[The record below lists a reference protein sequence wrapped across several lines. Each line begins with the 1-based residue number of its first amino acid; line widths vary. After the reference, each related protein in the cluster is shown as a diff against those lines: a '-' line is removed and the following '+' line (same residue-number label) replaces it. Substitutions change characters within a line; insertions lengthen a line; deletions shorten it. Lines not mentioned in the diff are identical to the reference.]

1 MQVAGAEDPD
11 NLIAGR
17 YRLGARLGRGGMAEV
32 FDAFDERL
40 QRRVAL
46 KVLRPEVAVHAD
58 MRQRFEREARAAA
71 RLSHPSVVS
80 VYDTGEDGGRAF
92 LVMERLPGET
102 LADRISQGPVD
113 QVWLRGMALDVL
125 GALGAAHEIGLLHR
139 DVKPGNV
146 LITTE
151 DRVKVADFGIAKMMT
166 GTQDGDGDLTAI
178 GLVLGTPAYLAPERL
193 AGQQATVD
201 TDLFALGVVLYE
213 AASGRK
219 PPPGAFDPTIAG
231 TGAGSGDISQF
242 APGIDPVLA
251 RVIRRAMAPR
261 AEDRYPSAEAM
272 AADLRRRDPP
282 PPPTVV
288 VPPAAP
294 LRPATR
300 VIPVAAE
307 LPQQGAVVERSRAR
321 GPLLAIAALVGVL
334 IVVVIL
340 ILVSS
345 SSSNGPSPTTSLP
358 PESPTTPA
366 TPATTPTT
374 TASTTTT
381 TTSTTTASTPPTTP
395 TTTAST
401 TPTTKATTTTTTTT
415 TPSITKPTIPGPS
428 TGAGGIPSP
437 GGATRGAASAGSG
450 ARLAGR

>member
-1 MQVAGAEDPD
+1 MQVAGAEDPEI
-11 NLIAGR
+11 LIAGR

-151 DRVKVADFGIAKMMT
+151 DRAKVADFGIAKMMT
-166 GTQDGDGDLTAI
+166 GNQDADGDLTAV

-213 AASGRK
+213 AAAGRK

-288 VPPAAP
+288 VPPAAR
-294 LRPATR
+294 LQPATR

-307 LPQQGAVVERSRAR
+307 LPRREAVVERSRAR

-340 ILVSS
+340 ILISS

-358 PESPTTPA
+358 PEAPTTP
-366 TPATTPTT
+366 TTLTTTPTTSAT

-381 TTSTTTASTPPTTP
+381 STTAASTTSTTKA
-395 TTTAST
+395 TTTS
-401 TPTTKATTTTTTTT
+401 TTKATTTTST
-415 TPSITKPTIPGPS
+415 IKPTITGPS
-428 TGAGGIPSP
+428 TGVGGVP
-437 GGATRGAASAGSG
+437 
-450 ARLAGR
+450 

>member
-1 MQVAGAEDPD
+1 MQVAGAEDPEI
-11 NLIAGR
+11 LIAGR

-151 DRVKVADFGIAKMMT
+151 DRAKVADFGIAKMMT
-166 GTQDGDGDLTAI
+166 GNQDADGDLTAV

-213 AASGRK
+213 AAAGRK

-251 RVIRRAMAPR
+251 RVIRRAMAPQ

-288 VPPAAP
+288 VPPAAR
-294 LRPATR
+294 LQPATR

-307 LPQQGAVVERSRAR
+307 LPRQEAMVERSRAR

-340 ILVSS
+340 ILISS
-345 SSSNGPSPTTSLP
+345 SRSNGPSPTTSLP
-358 PESPTTPA
+358 PEAPTTPTTPTA
-366 TPATTPTT
+366 TPTTSTT

-381 TTSTTTASTPPTTP
+381 STTAASTTSTTKA
-395 TTTAST
+395 TTTS
-401 TPTTKATTTTTTTT
+401 TTKATTTTSTIKST
-415 TPSITKPTIPGPS
+415 ITGPS
-428 TGAGGIPSP
+428 TGAGGIP
-437 GGATRGAASAGSG
+437 
-450 ARLAGR
+450 